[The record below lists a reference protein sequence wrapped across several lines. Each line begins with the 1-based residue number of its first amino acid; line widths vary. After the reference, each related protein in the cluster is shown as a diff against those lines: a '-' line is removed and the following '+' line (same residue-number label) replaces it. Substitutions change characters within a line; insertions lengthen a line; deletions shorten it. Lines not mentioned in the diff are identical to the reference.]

1 MAVYIHRAWIT
12 ATAFTRTMW
21 QWCAAKT
28 KALALSSSHRL
39 RKAFRLS
46 AKSFATV
53 QLSVARAFTWAI
65 VSWPSIAMTFQ
76 DCITATL
83 STSSK
88 TLDTRSHS
96 PLGHLSTT
104 PHRAMHQ
111 ILIGYVRLNL
121 IIWNVNQWKQW
132 RHTIEAT
139 AIRSSACL
147 IFKKKI
153 IIFYFVRVCNTMLA
167 LVLVLDVRVCF
178 LAFVWPFWIAWLM
191 EIISCFFF
199 SFCLIISHSLA
210 RSPLSSRLFHSLL
223 NTLAHAPGYSP
234 LMRWWQPKLYQL
246 LRPVMV
252 PRVPAGMF
260 VLVFSLL
267 SNHCSY
273 PSFRPHSFEYNI
285 CN

>member
-111 ILIGYVRLNL
+111 ILIGYERLNL

-199 SFCLIISHSLA
+199 LSASLFLTRSLA
-210 RSPLSSRLFHSLL
+210 SLFSAFPLASQYSCARSWVQSSDAMVTAQALP
-223 NTLAHAPGYSP
+223 APPASDGATSP
-234 LMRWWQPKLYQL
+234 SRYVCA
-246 LRPVMV
+246 R
-252 PRVPAGMF
+252 F
-260 VLVFSLL
+260 F
-267 SNHCSY
+267 
-273 PSFRPHSFEYNI
+273 PSV
-285 CN
+285 